1 MEISNAPAQQANSKA
16 RAQILRDWAVWK
28 ALNGIF
34 DSLCS
39 EELNSIRGRI
49 MAPIRTVSVV
59 RIEVARLQEAKGRD
73 FVKWG
78 ERFFAHFESEKGGTN
93 ADLMELIYWLG
104 DDGRQELALS
114 IFNFLR
120 SGVWKDFCQDR
131 RVAKQHARKE
141 LTLARSDLSRARG
154 AYSKLLDSTPEI
166 GMCRRLGDDQRLHLS
181 DILEGEADFLA
192 ARARIAR
199 AAGRSTCRVRHQGL
213 SQLERSSSGPNV
225 ALLSTASA
233 KLTRAARSYRRLLTL
248 HPTVAIGKAFDSFI
262 PTQLPA
268 VLESEEDD
276 LRGIMGRVDAFN
288 KKRLGTNAD
297 LGILV
302 RLQYLVEIF
311 GLRWASYL
319 PENATRI
326 LRESD
331 IADLLEAGTVAS
343 GMPERSA
350 SIDAESIGRSL
361 ERFQQRKSNSRT
373 CLWLRRSAEEIC
385 DRFRL
390 LAPATKTALKC

>member
-1 MEISNAPAQQANSKA
+1 MANIHNISAAK
-16 RAQILRDWAVWK
+16 
-28 ALNGIF
+28 
-34 DSLCS
+34 
-39 EELNSIRGRI
+39 
-49 MAPIRTVSVV
+49 
-59 RIEVARLQEAKGRD
+59 IEVAVRQEPKGRD

-78 ERFFAHFESEKGGTN
+78 ERFFAYLVREKSGTN

-104 DDGRQELALS
+104 DAGRNELALS

-141 LTLARSDLSRARG
+141 LTRARSDLRRARG
-154 AYSKLLDSTPEI
+154 AYSRVLGSMPEFAI
-166 GMCRRLGDDQRLHLS
+166 GRRLGDDRRLHLS
-181 DILEGEADFLA
+181 DLLEGEADFLA
-192 ARARIAR
+192 AQARIAR
-199 AAGRSTCRVRHQGL
+199 AAGRSMCRVHHQGL

-233 KLTRAARSYRRLLTL
+233 KLTRAAKSYRALLTL
-248 HPTVAIGKAFDSFI
+248 TPTAAIGKAYDSLM
-262 PTQLPA
+262 PSQLA
-268 VLESEEDD
+268 AILESEEAA
-276 LRGIMGRVDAFN
+276 LRGVSGRVDKAFN
-288 KKRLGTNAD
+288 KKRLGTNWAF
-297 LGILV
+297 LV
-302 RLQYLVEIF
+302 RLQDVVEIF
-311 GLRWASYL
+311 GLRWAPYL
-319 PENATRI
+319 PQNTTRI

-343 GMPERSA
+343 GMPVRSA
-350 SIDAESIGRSL
+350 SIDAASIGRSL

-390 LAPATKTALKC
+390 RPPAPKTA